1 MDTVGNFSV
10 NSGQRLEE
18 GGKTKVKNKVPR
30 KTAGLLPENGGEKPA
45 LSLEN
50 QRNIFKKAGREV

>member
-1 MDTVGNFSV
+1 MDTVGTFSV
-10 NSGQRLEE
+10 KSGQWFQEC
-18 GGKTKVKNKVPR
+18 GKTKVKNKVPR
-30 KTAGLLPENGGEKPA
+30 KSAGLLPENGGEKPA